1 MNEKADDNVIVWE
14 FACSCGSDLEVP
26 ATEIDF
32 SPTSLVKPDCPD
44 CGEMMRHVGPV
55 LDVCDECG
63 QELLYRG
70 CQGLGYSTVCERCY
84 ERMAE
89 VVPPRGVRR

>member
-1 MNEKADDNVIVWE
+1 VTDVRHRSPWE
-14 FACSCGSDLEVP
+14 A
-26 ATEIDF
+26 A
-32 SPTSLVKPDCPD
+32 DCPD

-89 VVPPRGVRR
+89 VV